1 MSAEIVKI
9 GAGNHELIDIL
20 ETALVS
26 ERDLHPNVL
35 NLKAANPSNRELL
48 GGKAANLA
56 LLIQAGMPVPA
67 GFCITTEAYDQ
78 YLKEGAVAHDLV
90 QTISLLKRGLGGRVA
105 LRSSATCEDGSVLS
119 MAGVFTSLYLQE
131 DDDILEAMK
140 KIYDHAQ
147 SPELKDYMRLQ
158 GIDPETV
165 KMALVL
171 QRLIEPISAGV
182 VYTGVNGR
190 DLLIQYVDGF
200 GSKLVDGEDTGAG
213 VILDI
218 SGQIK
223 DAHKHKDSLLPQK
236 ALVNIADLSRKIE
249 VLFDGKN
256 QDIEFAYQDGDV
268 FILQSRPLTTRME
281 NIGFI
286 ETVEDTLEATKEKLR
301 ALVAQEK
308 QALGTDQVIFSDSNY
323 SELLPHPTEMDFGI
337 FAYIFSGSD
346 GVPGGIQLGRREMGY
361 QINDKEIEYTH
372 FIGGKPYFSI
382 AMDAL
387 TFYAGFPATEREY
400 LDTLVKEYLEVI
412 QNNPSRGSYPEM
424 YLYLQDPAIE
434 DLERR
439 YGSGAQ
445 RHLQTYKDFL
455 KRMEGFS
462 DRFQD
467 DFRERELPEIE
478 RFIQGMGDVDL
489 SKLSELE
496 LVEYIT
502 TVLEHLRTIS
512 CVDFV
517 KTARLGFYYSQRLQN
532 ELIQMF
538 GKEEYKLI
546 SAKLNQ
552 GLDGSRIT
560 EVNIAIEEA
569 ESDEEAYQI
578 GKGLIGHFST
588 QEMLEIRH
596 PLNKDDEQAFRRYI
610 DSIRKSGDYAKGFK
624 TQREERL
631 KAEKELLGLYP
642 KKRRKEIEKIMKSAQ
657 IYMALRETV
666 KYHFTREYALIR
678 DALVV
683 LNDRLG
689 FEKDDIFFV
698 YPRELSRTADDPQSM
713 FYIISERKRSFD
725 NYPKLNLPKVI
736 REEDIETLG
745 STDESDG
752 EIAEFNGKFLA
763 AGESF
768 EGIIV
773 NLDEIGN
780 KEDIGRIIHELNIQ
794 GKRVVLV
801 ARQMNLSHDPYIA
814 LASGLII
821 ENAGFVSHGAQRARE
836 LGRGALAGIK
846 SKYLKTGT
854 AVYFDPTSYTVR
866 KISQQ

>member
-9 GAGNHELIDIL
+9 GAGNREPIDIL
-20 ETALVS
+20 KTALVP
-26 ERDLHPNVL
+26 ERALHPNVL
-35 NLKAANPSNRELL
+35 NLKVANPSNRELL

-90 QTISLLKRGLGGRVA
+90 QTVSLLKRELGGRVA

-131 DDDILEAMK
+131 DDDILEAIK
-140 KIYDHAQ
+140 KIYDHVQ

-158 GIDPETV
+158 GIDPKTV

-200 GSKLVDGEDTGAG
+200 GSKLVDGEDIGAG
-213 VILDI
+213 VLLDI

-223 DAHKHKDSLLPQK
+223 DAHKHKDSLLPRK
-236 ALVNIADLSRKIE
+236 ALVDIVVLSRKIE
-249 VLFDGKN
+249 ALFGGKN
-256 QDIEFAYQDGDV
+256 QDIEFTYKDGDV
-268 FILQSRPLTTRME
+268 FILQSRPLTTHME

-308 QALGTDQVIFSDSNY
+308 QVLGVDQVIFSDSNY

-361 QINDKEIEYTH
+361 QINDKGIEYTH

-412 QNNPSRGSYPEM
+412 QSNPSHGSYPEM
-424 YLYLQDPAIE
+424 YLYLQDPTIE

-439 YGSGAQ
+439 YGNNAQ
-445 RHLQTYKDFL
+445 QHFQTYKDFL

-467 DFRERELPEIE
+467 DFKERELPQLEQ
-478 RFIQGMGDVDL
+478 FIRDMSNVDL
-489 SKLSELE
+489 GKLSEQE
-496 LVEYIT
+496 IVRYIT
-502 TVLEHLRTIS
+502 TVLEHLRTVS

-517 KTARLGFYYSQRLQN
+517 KAARLGFYYSQRLQN

-538 GKEEYKLI
+538 GKKEYE
-546 SAKLNQ
+546 SVFAKLSQ

-560 EVNIAIEEA
+560 QVNIAITEA
-569 ESDEEAYQI
+569 ENDKEAYRI
-578 GKGLIGHFST
+578 GKDLVGHVST

-596 PLNKDDEQAFRRYI
+596 PLLKDDESAFIRYV
-610 DSIRKSGDYAKGFK
+610 DNIRKSGSYAQNFEIQK
-624 TQREERL
+624 EERL
-631 KAEKELLGLYP
+631 KAEKDLLDLCP
-642 KKRRKEIEKIMKSAQ
+642 KDRRGEIEKVMRSAQ

-683 LNDRLG
+683 LNNRLG

-698 YPRELSRTADDPQSM
+698 CPRELYRTADDPQSM
-713 FYIISERKRSFD
+713 SYIISERKRSFN

-736 REEDIETLG
+736 REEDVETLG
-745 STDESDG
+745 SIDEVD
-752 EIAEFNGKFLA
+752 ENITEFNGKFLA
-763 AGESF
+763 AGDSF
-768 EGIIV
+768 TGIIV

-780 KEDIGRIIHELNIQ
+780 KEDVEKMMHELKVQ
-794 GKRVVLV
+794 GKKIVLV
-801 ARQMNLSHDPYIA
+801 AKQVNLSHDPYIA

-846 SKYLKTGT
+846 SKHLKTGT
-854 AVYFDPTSYTVR
+854 TVYFDPTLYTVR
-866 KISQQ
+866 KIPQQ